1 MRLLLKILALKRDQN
16 VLFSTS
22 QPKEHM
28 DFEDLV
34 YQIDDILVLAGD
46 VKDIRRFLN

>member
-1 MRLLLKILALKRDQN
+1 MWILLKIVALKRDQK
-16 VLFSTS
+16 VLYSTS
-22 QPKEHM
+22 QPKEDR

-34 YQIDDILVLAGD
+34 YQIDDILVLAGN